1 MRFNKI
7 SLVRSSLIVLLL
19 LLLAFPVS
27 GQDQEKKK
35 DNTATNPINFTY
47 DARFYTE
54 TSWLRPDNSSLIT
67 NTFELRMPL
76 GRTMS
81 NLTNQKLGIFNDLG
95 SRHALRFKYR
105 YKSLNLGTAPGPNT
119 NISGTGDLDLRYLY
133 VPWVTDKN
141 GLALGLEAYLP
152 TASNPA
158 LGSGKTVLRP
168 QAFFGFFGLLG
179 KNSLF
184 VPGYLYLFDVA
195 GDDDRDSVNEHQID
209 IYFVWLLAQ
218 MRHWLIINPTL
229 VFDAEKGEEFM
240 IVDVEFGFMIPQLP
254 GASTW
259 IRPGAGVGS
268 DRPFD
273 WTFEFGFKW
282 IWR

>member
-1 MRFNKI
+1 MRILSFI
-7 SLVRSSLIVLLL
+7 ILIALVCPALVV
-19 LLLAFPVS
+19 A
-27 GQDQEKKK
+27 QEEEKKKK
-35 DNTATNPINFTY
+35 DNTGTNPINFTY

-54 TSWLRPDNSSLIT
+54 TNWLRPDDSSLIT
-67 NTFELRMPL
+67 NTYELRLPL

-95 SRHALRFKYR
+95 SRHAVRLKYR
-105 YKSLNLGTAPGPNT
+105 YKSLNTAEGQGANT

-133 VPWVTDKN
+133 VPWVTNKK
-141 GLALGLEAYLP
+141 GLALGLEVYLP
-152 TASNPA
+152 TASNPL
-158 LGSGKTVLRP
+158 LGTGKTVLRP

-184 VPGYLYLFDVA
+184 VPGILYLFDVD
-195 GDDDRDSVNEHQID
+195 GDDDRDSVNEWQMD

-218 MRHWLIINPTL
+218 MRHWLIFNPTL
-229 VFDAEKGEEFM
+229 VYDAENSEEFM
-240 IVDVEFGFMIPQLP
+240 IADLEFGFMIPQLP

-273 WTFEFGFKW
+273 WTFEFGFKF

>member
-1 MRFNKI
+1 MKSTKI
-7 SLVRSSLIVLLL
+7 SMIVLLVL
-19 LLLAFPVS
+19 ILAVPAVVWA
-27 GQDQEKKK
+27 QEEKKE
-35 DNTATNPINFTY
+35 DDTGTNPINFTY

-95 SRHALRFKYR
+95 SRHALRLKYR
-105 YKSLNLGTAPGPNT
+105 YKSLNLGTGPGLNT
-119 NISGTGDLDLRYLY
+119 NISGTGDLDFRYLY
-133 VPWVTDKN
+133 VPYVTNKW
-141 GLALGLEAYLP
+141 GLAGGLEAFFP
-152 TASNPA
+152 TASNDA

-168 QAFFGFFGLLG
+168 QIFAGFFGLFG
-179 KNSLF
+179 KASIF
-184 VPGYLYLFDVA
+184 APGLLYLFDVA
-195 GDDDRDSVNEHQID
+195 GDDNRAPVNQWQMD

-218 MRHWLIINPTL
+218 MKHWLIINPQPVL
-229 VFDAEKGEEFM
+229 DVENNKEFM
-240 IVDVEFGFMIPQLP
+240 IVDVEFGFMVPNLP
-254 GASTW
+254 GAAVHV
-259 IRPGAGVGS
+259 RPGVGVGA
-268 DRPFD
+268 DRPLD